1 MTKKLVVFDID
12 GTLHND
18 QYKILPSTIEAITQL
33 KKSGH
38 KVMCATGRSYPLA
51 VDVLKEAGLK
61 DAILSNGAVAFLNEE
76 LVYSNPLDRDDMSRV
91 IETCDKADVDVLY
104 YSLMDTR
111 LRQEKP
117 KTETKIAM
125 ESFGASV
132 PKSEK
137 EFYKDKDIYQIVAIF
152 DEKKMPLFAQKFP
165 ALKFARWHEYGVD
178 ILSEHV
184 SKAETLKHVSN
195 SLGIPQTDIV
205 AFGDGR
211 NDMEMIEYA
220 GMGVAMGNA
229 REELKVISNLV
240 TDTNNKDGIYKAL
253 VKLGLVK

>member
-18 QYKILPSTIEAITQL
+18 QHKILPSTIEAITQL

-61 DAILSNGAVAFLNEE
+61 DVILSNGAVAFLNEE

-117 KTETKIAM
+117 KTETK
-125 ESFGASV
+125 
-132 PKSEK
+132 
-137 EFYKDKDIYQIVAIF
+137 
-152 DEKKMPLFAQKFP
+152 MPLFAQNFP